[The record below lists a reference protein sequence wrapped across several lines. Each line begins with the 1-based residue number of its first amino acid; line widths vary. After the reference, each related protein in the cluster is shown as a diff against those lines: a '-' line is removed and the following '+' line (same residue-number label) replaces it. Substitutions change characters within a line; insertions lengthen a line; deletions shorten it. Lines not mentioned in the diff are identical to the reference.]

1 MSSASGLVSVDY
13 EVFGDVQGHKSAALT
28 CPLEV
33 VFQLLGSLNVW
44 VRQRRCGGPAQ
55 TKAATATEE
64 IKSPFL
70 EFGGGGGRDRKRR
83 FETDSRETFLRGPR
97 KDWLRRIGSPMSRID
112 KATFSNEREI
122 PALEFKSFTTKY

>member
-13 EVFGDVQGHKSAALT
+13 EVFGDVQG
-28 CPLEV
+28 
-33 VFQLLGSLNVW
+33 VFFRKYTEEQGRRLKLVGW
-44 VRQRRCGGPAQ
+44 VRNTNRDTVEGQVQGPQ
-55 TKAATATEE
+55 DVVE
-64 IKSPFL
+64 IM
-70 EFGGGGGRDRKRR
+70 
-83 FETDSRETFLRGPR
+83 